1 MTPENQA
8 FLDKL
13 AKDGRV
19 GPDEEAA
26 RFPMAVGPLR
36 EDKDHLG
43 EPASVCDII
52 MNPTIIRQAHDFR
65 HASRLLG
72 HLPVCRIDAAAVCRL
87 AGQHH
92 SGQRSFCHIPATP
105 ICISTVGSWSDG
117 ALRSGV
123 DAYIGGPGG
132 IPVWL

>member
-1 MTPENQA
+1 MILHSAAVHLALLQSLHSGPVCCLAVPTRPGDSTSEYSAVPGTYSALCCQMTPENQA

-65 HASRLLG
+65 HA
-72 HLPVCRIDAAAVCRL
+72 
-87 AGQHH
+87 
-92 SGQRSFCHIPATP
+92 
-105 ICISTVGSWSDG
+105 
-117 ALRSGV
+117 
-123 DAYIGGPGG
+123 
-132 IPVWL
+132 